1 MSIFDELFNPSA
13 RFREEE
19 KRRLE
24 WMRDEE
30 GEGDP
35 HRGPI
40 DLDSGAVRIK
50 VPAITQTAEQVAI
63 EADETQTGGVSAAS
77 SPGEADSPA
86 A

>member
-1 MSIFDELFNPSA
+1 MGGVGLGVSIFEELFNPGA

-40 DLDSGAVRIK
+40 DLDSGTVRIK
-50 VPAITQTAEQVAI
+50 VPAEGR
-63 EADETQTGGVSAAS
+63 DGGQGSE
-77 SPGEADSPA
+77 G
-86 A
+86 

>member
-1 MSIFDELFNPSA
+1 VSIFDELFNPSA

-40 DLDSGAVRIK
+40 DLDSGTVRIK
-50 VPAITQTAEQVAI
+50 APTAGQD
-63 EADETQTGGVSAAS
+63 ADQDPRE
-77 SPGEADSPA
+77 
-86 A
+86 

>member
-1 MSIFDELFNPSA
+1 VSIFDELFNPSA

-35 HRGPI
+35 YRGPI
-40 DLDSGAVRIK
+40 DLAGGVVRIK
-50 VPAITQTAEQVAI
+50 RAETTAEDRSDQ
-63 EADETQTGGVSAAS
+63 EAAE
-77 SPGEADSPA
+77 PPRPLP
-86 A
+86 